1 MNSIKLKKMS
11 YLKFKFFFSS
21 DEDGTFWPGVVELP
35 VEKEVSIDDSSND
48 ENKNQRIITGIILF
62 AVLSLFFLNKLS
74 AFILLI
80 LIAFIAAKEWF
91 DLFEYSIFIP
101 YPLLLFSALA
111 PLVVVYFY
119 DLSDIIVP
127 YFIFP
132 LGLIIYLGF
141 FTNYAMYDK
150 FGSAIVFHSW
160 FSIGIASLATLI
172 RYEELIFVYLSILS
186 ISISDIFAYEIGKRV
201 GKRKLAENISPN
213 KTIEG
218 FLAGLLIGSLFMTF
232 NLTIN
237 LDKPFLQSLFI
248 SLFFIFFG
256 VLGDLFMS
264 KIKRSINVKDSGTI
278 FPGHGGLLDRIDS
291 YLISFPFLLI
301 VFHFYYLNF

>member
-1 MNSIKLKKMS
+1 MCIR
-11 YLKFKFFFSS
+11 
-21 DEDGTFWPGVVELP
+21 
-35 VEKEVSIDDSSND
+35 DS
-48 ENKNQRIITGIILF
+48 
-62 AVLSLFFLNKLS
+62 
-74 AFILLI
+74 
-80 LIAFIAAKEWF
+80 
-91 DLFEYSIFIP
+91 
-101 YPLLLFSALA
+101 
-111 PLVVVYFY
+111 
-119 DLSDIIVP
+119 
-127 YFIFP
+127 
-132 LGLIIYLGF
+132 
-141 FTNYAMYDK
+141 
-150 FGSAIVFHSW
+150 
-160 FSIGIASLATLI
+160 
-172 RYEELIFVYLSILS
+172 
-186 ISISDIFAYEIGKRV
+186 
-201 GKRKLAENISPN
+201 

-248 SLFFIFFG
+248 SSFFIFFG